1 MRSRSRCLRP
11 SPKEAPTRNVAA
23 KSNAPPAVQEV
34 AIITSPAGATVT
46 MDDRADAV
54 CRTPCRLDAAPGR
67 HRITFVLPG
76 YGVERR
82 EFEVG
87 TEALELP
94 SVILRAQTGTLVLN
108 SVPTGAAIL
117 VNGKKIDQLTPA
129 MLPLAAGQLQNYGR
143 EGRTAEHDIGRYPH
157 RRHQASIGHFWGSE
171 RRAHSRMWGSSC
183 GAR

>member
-1 MRSRSRCLRP
+1 MPPAESNG
-11 SPKEAPTRNVAA
+11 APTRNVAA

-34 AIITSPAGATVT
+34 AIISSPAGATVT

-54 CRTPCRLDAAPGR
+54 CRTPCRLDAVSGR

-82 EFEVG
+82 EFDVG

-94 SVILRAQTGTLVLN
+94 SVILRAQTGTLAVN
-108 SVPTGAAIL
+108 TVPKGASIQL
-117 VNGKKIDQLTPA
+117 NGKKIDQLTPV
-129 MLPLAAGQLQNYGR
+129 MLPLAPGSYKITLEKDGV
-143 EGRTAEHDIGRYPH
+143 AEHNNGRDPH
-157 RRHQASIGHFWGSE
+157 RRHQASIDHFGAVSGE
-171 RRAHSRMWGSSC
+171 LISRMWGSSC